1 VVVFHGQ
8 CILDTDELCSRSATG
23 LLKLQQTI
31 WRINRSISRCSS
43 VAEALGVVDEMKAAG
58 FNAANEGA
66 LSLPQIVMCH
76 LFPLISLMVS
86 EALSKSFTV
95 RVVVALV
102 YLLWS
107 YFYGNGLINANH
119 NHNPPYVQGE
129 S

>member
-1 VVVFHGQ
+1 MVFHGQ

-86 EALSKSFTV
+86 EALSKDHLQYGWLWLWFTF
-95 RVVVALV
+95 
-102 YLLWS
+102 S
-107 YFYGNGLINANH
+107 GLISMGMA
-119 NHNPPYVQGE
+119 
-129 S
+129 